1 MASACCLA
9 ACPSASEADLPPVP
23 DLSLEAFAPAAR
35 DQVKAALDLLRQR
48 PTDPW
53 ANGDLAALL
62 HARGQ
67 VEAAQAL
74 YLRAEALSAGEFRWS
89 YLRGVALQD
98 AGRPAEAEVSLRRA
112 IARRRHP
119 PALVRLGRI
128 LADGGQGKEAEGVLR
143 EALADAAS
151 EAAASYALGRLLL
164 ERGQTDQA
172 VALLERCLELA
183 PGSSAARYALGT
195 ARRAAGDEA
204 GAEQALAAAGSGS
217 EPTLEDPVLD
227 RVRARAADEHHWLNR
242 GRELEAAGRTPEA
255 VDAYLRALAL
265 EPAMATAHANLVGAY
280 GRAGRFAEAA
290 EHYRAAV
297 AADPEIE
304 ELHNNWGVIQARR
317 GDPAAAAAAFR
328 RALEINARSAGA
340 HANLAAALIE
350 MGRIG
355 EAKAHF
361 EQAIETDPANRAAR
375 SNLAKLALDGGRPAE
390 AVNHLQAALRDP
402 ANDADPVL
410 RRSLGI
416 AYLHSGRHTE
426 GLRALQ
432 AALLAA
438 NAADLD
444 DLAARVRA
452 DLQAAER

>member
-1 MASACCLA
+1 M
-9 ACPSASEADLPPVP
+9 
-23 DLSLEAFAPAAR
+23 EAFAPAAR
-35 DQVKAALDLLRQR
+35 GQVTAALDLLNQR

-89 YLRGVALQD
+89 YLRGAALQD
-98 AGRPAEAEVSLRRA
+98 AGRAAEAEASLRRA

-128 LADGGQGKEAEGVLR
+128 LADKGQAEEAERFLR
-143 EALADAAS
+143 EALEDAGS

-164 ERGQTDQA
+164 DRGEHDKA
-172 VALLERCLELA
+172 VALLARCLELA

-204 GAEQALAAAGSGS
+204 GAEQALAAAGSGTA
-217 EPTLEDPVLD
+217 PALEDPVLD
-227 RVRARAADEHHWLNR
+227 RVRALAADEHHFLNR
-242 GRELEAAGRTPEA
+242 GRELEASGRTAEA
-255 VDAYLRALAL
+255 VEAYLQALAL
-265 EPAMATAHANLVGAY
+265 EPTMATAHANLVGAY

-290 EHYRAAV
+290 EHYRAAL
-297 AADPEIE
+297 ATNTELE
-304 ELHNNWGVIQARR
+304 ELHNNWGVIQARQ
-317 GDPAAAAAAFR
+317 GDPASAAAAFR
-328 RALEINARSAGA
+328 RALEINPRSAGA

-350 MGRIG
+350 MGRID

-361 EQAIETDPANRAAR
+361 EKAIETDPANLAAR
-375 SNLAKLALDGGRPAE
+375 SNLAKLALDGGRPEE
-390 AVNHLQAALRDP
+390 AVNHLQAAVRDP
-402 ANDADPVL
+402 ANDGDPVL
-410 RRSLGI
+410 RRFLGI
-416 AYLHSGRHTE
+416 AYLHSGRHAK
-426 GLRALQ
+426 GLRTLQ
-432 AALLAA
+432 AALHAA

-444 DLAARVRA
+444 DLVARIRA